1 MQDISLW
8 YIRRG
13 REGGGDRR
21 EERIEIKGGGK
32 GEGKVS
38 RKGKREGGGGKKG
51 ERKEKEGDRRG
62 MRRTETGLLH
72 SAL

>member
-21 EERIEIKGGGK
+21 EERIEIK